1 MSIWLIIGVVAVLA
15 AVLAAAAPRIDKD
28 GAASLAW
35 LAHDFGPGDSE
46 VRAAARQAASSA
58 SLPPA
63 ALSALVTI
71 SGLLLSGGASW
82 SGITSFGGLLLAGLS
97 LVLGAS
103 AGRRSMRTQ
112 SSG

>member
-1 MSIWLIIGVVAVLA
+1 MSIWLIIGVVAVIAAALA
-15 AVLAAAAPRIDKD
+15 ALAPRIDND
-28 GAASLAW
+28 GAAGLAW

-46 VRAAARQAASSA
+46 LRVAARRAAFRA

-82 SGITSFGGLLLAGLS
+82 SGVTSFAGLLLAGLS
-97 LVLGAS
+97 LFLGAS

-112 SSG
+112 PSG